1 MAPAGP
7 QKSGAEEARRQKLR
21 PERWLRYFLPRADGW
36 SERYQDLLTG
46 GYDGVDRIVLNGYF
60 RPGHR
65 AGGFRVGWQN
75 LTGSA
80 QTWDHTHLMRLAGRF
95 SRRIRGWAKANRVP
109 RIDGRAGE
117 RKHHLAEELLK
128 TTAFRPGLFLILVR
142 KAQAPVGEVSGTQ
155 HPLERKKPMPYV
167 NHYSFPILDPDW
179 GHVTIKISG
188 HPPFP
193 AQVIL
198 MAMST

>member
-1 MAPAGP
+1 MALAGP

-21 PERWLRYFLPRADGW
+21 PERWLRYFLPMADGW
-36 SERYQDLLTG
+36 SERHQDLLTG

-80 QTWDHTHLMRLAGRF
+80 ETLDNTQLMRWAGRF

-109 RIDGRAGE
+109 RIDGRSGPAKAPSGGRTSQDHPDQARTISDPGE
-117 RKHHLAEELLK
+117 ESAS
-128 TTAFRPGLFLILVR
+128 
-142 KAQAPVGEVSGTQ
+142 SGMG
-155 HPLERKKPMPYV
+155 K
-167 NHYSFPILDPDW
+167 
-179 GHVTIKISG
+179 
-188 HPPFP
+188 
-193 AQVIL
+193 
-198 MAMST
+198 